1 MPLPSSSSSA
11 PGLFPAPP
19 PDTPK
24 SLTLPDSNYEPSA
37 AALALA
43 PLSRGVGF
51 PASLVPVPRYHLL
64 GGLLAWSVLKVPGP
78 LEPSGVRG
86 GEDRGLS
93 HVFHE
98 PPLSAERRTQQ
109 HRYAGAETG
118 GDSAPSAYHGQVSY
132 TPLLLTHSHP
142 LESFFLA
149 DTPCVAQTGPLL
161 ISFYPFL
168 SLALLNI

>member
-1 MPLPSSSSSA
+1 M
-11 PGLFPAPP
+11 PP

-24 SLTLPDSNYEPSA
+24 SLTFPDSNYEPSA
-37 AALALA
+37 AAVALA

-51 PASLVPVPRYHLL
+51 PASLVVVPVPRYHLL
-64 GGLLAWSVLKVPGP
+64 GGLLAWSVLQVPGP

-86 GEDRGLS
+86 REDRGLS

-98 PPLSAERRTQQ
+98 PPLPAERRAQQ
-109 HRYAGAETG
+109 HRYAGAEAG

-132 TPLLLTHSHP
+132 LLPILLTRSNP

-149 DTPCVAQTGPLL
+149 DTPWLAQTDSLL

-168 SLALLNI
+168 SLALLDI